1 MTGKTKAR
9 IVALRIWVRRRDK
22 RVMRLLLLAFLL
34 CAAAVGMRLR
44 NGDGDQSEAEAIKS
58 IRTEE
63 KIFAMT
69 VVVTGDEKT
78 ADLEALAA
86 LCGDFG
92 VSPTYFVTPDWAE
105 DHASLCA
112 KLTAKGGALGL
123 YLEDSLRGKSR
134 GAVLKYV
141 SEENEHFYD
150 TLGQYPR
157 YVRASDGGTGTL
169 SSVLDSFGQYLLAA
183 GCTIGPA
190 ECPAIQSGD
199 IAEVREV
206 DESCLRNVISAT
218 AAAIGGGI
226 SPIAMKSFLY
236 TFGSPVDAAGRQYE
250 SDTLT

>member
-1 MTGKTKAR
+1 MY
-9 IVALRIWVRRRDK
+9 K
-22 RVMRLLLLAFLL
+22 R
-34 CAAAVGMRLR
+34 
-44 NGDGDQSEAEAIKS
+44 Q
-58 IRTEE
+58 
-63 KIFAMT
+63 
-69 VVVTGDEKT
+69 
-78 ADLEALAA
+78 
-86 LCGDFG
+86 
-92 VSPTYFVTPDWAE
+92 
-105 DHASLCA
+105 LCA

-141 SEENEHFYD
+141 SEENERFYD

-190 ECPAIQSGD
+190 ECPVIQSGD
-199 IAEVREV
+199 IAEVQEV

>member
-34 CAAAVGMRLR
+34 CAAAVGMRL
-44 NGDGDQSEAEAIKS
+44 
-58 IRTEE
+58 RTEE

>member
-1 MTGKTKAR
+1 
-9 IVALRIWVRRRDK
+9 
-22 RVMRLLLLAFLL
+22 
-34 CAAAVGMRLR
+34 
-44 NGDGDQSEAEAIKS
+44 
-58 IRTEE
+58 
-63 KIFAMT
+63 MT

>member
-44 NGDGDQSEAEAIKS
+44 NGGGDQSEAEAIKS

-112 KLTAKGGALGL
+112 KLNAKGGALGL

-141 SEENEHFYD
+141 SGENERFYD